1 LPAVNINT
9 RAILVGL
16 NPLPGELKM
25 KFGIAMLTASL
36 LMAPSFA
43 FAQDAD
49 AGQRVFNQC
58 RACHTVDQGGR
69 NGVGP
74 NLYGVFDRAAGS
86 VDGFRYS
93 AALRTKAGEGLKW
106 DEATLRAY
114 IANPKA
120 VIPGGS
126 MAFAGLR
133 NEQQLNDLI
142 AYLRRAT
149 GAN

>member
-1 LPAVNINT
+1 
-9 RAILVGL
+9 
-16 NPLPGELKM
+16 M
-25 KFGIAMLTASL
+25 KFRIAMLALPL
-36 LMAPSFA
+36 LMAPSLA
-43 FAQDAD
+43 SAQDAE

-74 NLYGVFDRAAGS
+74 NLYGVFDRRAGA
-86 VDGFRYS
+86 VEGFRYS
-93 AALRTKAGEGLKW
+93 APMRAKAEEGLTW
-106 DEATLRAY
+106 NEANLRAY
-114 IANPKA
+114 IINPKA
-120 VIPGGS
+120 VVPAGS